1 MVKQISLIKLKGTIG
16 GISFYKSKGMNL
28 ARMANGPSK
37 ERIATDS
44 SFQRTRENNAEFGG
58 SILVAKALRIGLS
71 AVLHNKSDSSVAGRL
86 TRSFKE
92 ILNKGTGVRGQR
104 DVRLSANKT
113 MLEGFE
119 FDELNGFSGQFPV
132 AFSVVPNA
140 ARNEC
145 VVTTSSFLPN
155 GLLKAPSGGTHFRLV
170 SVLVVVSDYVYN
182 TVTRH
187 YEPTDAALN
196 QLNTVVYGA
205 TTAINATDPVTLTLT
220 GVLPGTTL
228 PVITDSVSV
237 VQCLGIEFFQRIGAV
252 DYPLAAGR
260 CLKIVKVF

>member
-1 MVKQISLIKLKGTIG
+1 MVKQISLIKLKGNIG
-16 GISFYKSKGMNL
+16 GISFYKSKGMDL
-28 ARMANGPSK
+28 ARIANGPSK

-58 SILVAKALRIGLS
+58 SVMVAKALRIGLS
-71 AVLHNKSDSSVAGRL
+71 AVLQNKSDSYVAGRL
-86 TRSFKE
+86 MRIFKE
-92 ILNKGTGVRGQR
+92 VLNKSTGVRGQR
-104 DVRLSANKT
+104 DIRLSANRA

-119 FDELNGFSGQFPV
+119 FDEQNGFSGQFPV

-145 VVTTSSFLPN
+145 VVTTASFLPN
-155 GLLKAPSGGTHFRLV
+155 GLLKAPSGSTHFRLI

-182 TVTRH
+182 TVTGH
-187 YEPTDAALN
+187 YEPTDATLN
-196 QLNTVVYGA
+196 QLNTVVYSA
-205 TTAINATDPVTLTLT
+205 TIAINATDPVTLTLA
-220 GVLPGTTL
+220 GVLPGPTP

-252 DYPLAAGR
+252 DYPLAAGNG
-260 CLKIVKVF
+260 LKIVKVF